1 MSKENKNQKYL
12 AAFLIVALVVAA
24 CYFIFAKPSPTP
36 WSGGAQASVSCRIHY
51 ADGTVEEYKPPTSW
65 FPFTKPQPLKVLVGG
80 KQISAIEYK
89 VEVIVTHT
97 GRTVQSSYI
106 TGKLSIVDEISGVNP
121 PYPGTD
127 IGINDYEWTKKH
139 NYGAG
144 QSMFTWSYTLK
155 AEDIEA
161 WDGGRYTTNTIK
173 AFVPPNQ
180 PNHPEAGITIQ
191 LTFTDG
197 TSETINN
204 KDKGSNVV
212 TIDTKVESDYG
223 PIVLTVTV
231 TGEPQY
237 A

>member
-1 MSKENKNQKYL
+1 M
-12 AAFLIVALVVAA
+12 AAFLIVALVAAA
-24 CYFIFAKPSPTP
+24 CYFIFAQPSPTP

-80 KQISAIEYK
+80 RQISAIEYT
-89 VEVIVTHT
+89 VQAIITHT
-97 GRTVQSSYI
+97 GRQVQSSQV
-106 TGKLSIVDEISGVNP
+106 TGYLRFDTTVPVDPGQFP
-121 PYPGTD
+121 PGTA
-127 IGINDYEWTKKH
+127 ISINDHNWVKKH

-144 QSMFTWSYTLK
+144 QSMFTYSYTLN
-155 AEDIEA
+155 AEDIEM
-161 WDGGRYTTNTIK
+161 WDGGRYSTFEIK
-173 AFVPPNQ
+173 AYVASGELNA
-180 PNHPEAGITIQ
+180 E

-197 TSETINN
+197 TYESVSL
-204 KDKGSNVV
+204 KQDSNVV
-212 TIDTKVESDYG
+212 TIQTSVEPDYG